1 MACDSTFTTLVMFH
15 GVFGLHLG
23 IIENVRVL
31 VHVQYLFVFLC
42 HLELIISYPN
52 SNLIP
57 PLNLILS
64 NKYNKLLKIGLKYF
78 LNKKAQKSE
87 SKFSDTFIIATSK
100 DLFSSIL
107 KNLLKVNGKVM
118 DD

>member
-1 MACDSTFTTLVMFH
+1 
-15 GVFGLHLG
+15 
-23 IIENVRVL
+23 
-31 VHVQYLFVFLC
+31 
-42 HLELIISYPN
+42 
-52 SNLIP
+52 
-57 PLNLILS
+57 
-64 NKYNKLLKIGLKYF
+64 LKIGLKYF